1 MKTLEQDHSNN
12 LSTKSEN
19 LKQNRFK
26 LLLET
31 TLGPIILKHLHDDKV
46 IEIMLNP
53 DGKLVIDYLGGD
65 KIVTNDIIPIS
76 QASRILKLI
85 ATHSETIVTSE
96 QPSLAAELPIK
107 KSRFQGWLPPVVSQA
122 SFAIRKRAVKIFTLD
137 DYVKNKIITEKIQ
150 TNLIAAIKN
159 KKNII
164 VIGGTGSGKTTFSNA
179 LLAEMSKSDDR
190 ILILEDLPELQCSSK
205 DHVAMVTTSQVSMR
219 DLVKGSLRM
228 RPDRIIVG
236 EVRDGTA
243 LDLLKAW
250 NTGHPGGLCT
260 IHANSAKGGVNR
272 LRDLMLEAVENIPNS
287 LITEA
292 VDILV
297 FIERTKN
304 GSRKIKDIVELTGVK
319 NNEFIFKSIN

>member
-1 MKTLEQDHSNN
+1 MSSIKTNN
-12 LSTKSEN
+12 NINNNISDNIKS
-19 LKQNRFK
+19 QRFAK
-26 LLLET
+26 LLET
-31 TLGPIILKHLHDDKV
+31 TLGPVILNHLYDDKV

-53 DGKLVIDYLGGD
+53 DGHLVIDYLGGE
-65 KIVTNDIIPIS
+65 KIVTDDMIPLS

-85 ATHSETIVTSE
+85 ATHSETVVTSE

-107 KSRFQGWLPPVVSQA
+107 NARFQGWLPPVVTQA

-137 DYVKNKIITEKIQ
+137 DYVKSDIITKSIK
-150 TNLIAAIKN
+150 NKLIDAIKN
-159 KKNII
+159 RKNII

-190 ILILEDLPELQCSSK
+190 ILILEDLPELQCKSK
-205 DHVAMVTTSQVSMR
+205 DHVGMVTTTMVSMR

-228 RPDRIIVG
+228 RPDRIVVG

-260 IHANSAKGGVNR
+260 VHANSAKGGVYR
-272 LRDLMLEAVENIPNS
+272 LRDLMLEVVANVPNS

-292 VDILV
+292 IDILV
-297 FIERTKN
+297 FIEKTKD
-304 GSRKIKDIVELTGVK
+304 GSRKIKEILELTGVK
-319 NNEFIFKSIN
+319 NNELVFKALN

>member
-1 MKTLEQDHSNN
+1 MSTIEKPEIPQTPENIKTQ
-12 LSTKSEN
+12 
-19 LKQNRFK
+19 RFK
-26 LLLET
+26 TLLET
-31 TLGPIILKHLHDDKV
+31 TLGPIILNHLYDDKV

-53 DGKLVIDYLGGD
+53 DGHLVIDYLGGD
-65 KIVTNDIIPIS
+65 KIVTNDIIPLS

-85 ATHSETIVTSE
+85 ATHSETVVTSD

-107 KSRFQGWLPPVVSQA
+107 NARFQGWLPPVVTQA

-137 DYVKNKIITEKIQ
+137 DYVKNNIITNNIKK
-150 TNLIAAIKN
+150 NLITAIN
-159 KKNII
+159 NRKNII

-190 ILILEDLPELQCSSK
+190 ILILEDLPELQCTSD
-205 DHVAMVTTSQVSMR
+205 DHVSMVTTSMVSMR

-260 IHANSAKGGVNR
+260 IHANSAKGGVTR
-272 LRDLMLEAVENIPNS
+272 LRDLMLEVVENVPNS

-297 FIERTKN
+297 FIEKTKD
-304 GSRKIKDIVELTGVK
+304 GSRKIKEVLELAGVK
-319 NNEFIFKSIN
+319 NNEFLFNKIG